1 MEVRILL
8 FDGENRWRMEVGIV
22 ARKGSEPASSLAADL
37 RDAVVA
43 AGEAVWLDEETAD
56 ALDEGDRGR
65 SVDALV
71 DADLAVAIGGDG
83 TFLFV
88 ARNAGDTPILGVNLG
103 EVGFLNAVSPEDAEE
118 AVLAEVDAF
127 GRGEMAVREAPRL
140 AARAGDWSSVPAA
153 NEVVIQSDR
162 RGPGAGIDYE
172 VSVDGS
178 RYSGGHADGVLV
190 ATPTGSSAYNLSERG
205 PLVGPGVSGLVVN
218 EMAPESGM
226 PPLVVDVDAE
236 VTVAVEGVDEAV
248 VVSDG
253 RNATTLAAP
262 VEVTIERTTPPM
274 RIAGP
279 PSDFFEALGK
289 LS

>member
-43 AGEAVWLDEETAD
+43 ADEAVWLDEETAD
-56 ALDEGDRGR
+56 ALGAGDPGR

-127 GRGEMAVREAPRL
+127 GRGEMAVREASRL

-218 EMAPESGM
+218 EMAAESGM

-236 VTVAVEGVDEAV
+236 VTVSVEGVDEAV

>member
-1 MEVRILL
+1 
-8 FDGENRWRMEVGIV
+8 MEVGIV

-56 ALDEGDRGR
+56 ALDEVDRGR

-218 EMAPESGM
+218 EMAPETGM

>member
-1 MEVRILL
+1 
-8 FDGENRWRMEVGIV
+8 V
-22 ARKGSEPASSLAADL
+22 ARKGSERAVSLAAAL

-43 AGEAVWLDEETAD
+43 AGASVWLDAETAD

-65 SVDALV
+65 SVESLV
-71 DADLAVAIGGDG
+71 EADLAVAVGGDG

-103 EVGFLNAVSPEDAEE
+103 EVGFLNAVPPEDAEE
-118 AVLAEVDAF
+118 VVLTEVEAF
-127 GRGEMAVREAPRL
+127 DRDEMDVREAPRL

-153 NEVVIQSDR
+153 NEVVIQGDR

-172 VSVDGS
+172 VRVDGS

-205 PLVGPGVSGLVVN
+205 PLVGPDVSGLVVN
-218 EMAPESGM
+218 EMAAESGM
-226 PPLVVDVDAE
+226 PPLVVDVDAA
-236 VTVAVEGVDEAV
+236 VTVAVEGVDGAV

-253 RNATTLAAP
+253 RNATTLEAP
-262 VEVTIERTTPPM
+262 VEVTVERTTPPM

-279 PSDFFEALGK
+279 PLDFFEALGK